1 MMQMAELLK
10 DLLTFDFYNMGEGE
24 LNHEVSNP
32 FFLFFF
38 FLNNVSLSFTS
49 YFYPSLLMILSPVL
63 VSTVVQCGMISE
75 GGEVPSH
82 HCS

>member
-1 MMQMAELLK
+1 MANGVGGPTMMQMAELLK

-38 FLNNVSLSFTS
+38 F
-49 YFYPSLLMILSPVL
+49 
-63 VSTVVQCGMISE
+63 
-75 GGEVPSH
+75 
-82 HCS
+82 